1 MIEQL
6 NMSIFSEISDQQIE
20 DLLVISGNVHCSI
33 FDQLLEH
40 VYLSQSKFIL
50 LTSRNEGTEY
60 TVKENK

>member
-20 DLLVISGNVHCSI
+20 DLLVISGNVHSSI

-50 LTSRNEGTEY
+50 LTSSNEGTEY